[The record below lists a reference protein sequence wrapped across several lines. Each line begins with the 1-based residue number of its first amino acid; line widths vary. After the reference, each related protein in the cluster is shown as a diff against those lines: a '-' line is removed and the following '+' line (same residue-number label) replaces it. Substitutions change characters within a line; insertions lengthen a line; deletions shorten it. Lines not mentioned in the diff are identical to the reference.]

1 MSFIKYPFK
10 YLFKNSYSELKESTG
25 NTGNSGNTGNTGN
38 TGNFEHAT
46 ERTERTERSERE
58 YEEYYT
64 AFFSENSTQT
74 EEIREEVREEI
85 RDDVRE
91 EETKDPQKI
100 YVVVN
105 NSECICAYSSEE
117 EAKKHVENLSSFLM
131 CTDTYK
137 MLNGNA
143 IFIYKGIKLQYKISY
158 SSILLKPFYSM
169 LN

>member
-10 YLFKNSYSELKESTG
+10 YLFKNSYNELKESTG
-25 NTGNSGNTGNTGN
+25 NTGSSRNSGSNES
-38 TGNFEHAT
+38 FERTT
-46 ERTERTERSERE
+46 ERTTERVEGFERSERE

-74 EEIREEVREEI
+74 EEIR
-85 RDDVRE
+85 DDFRE
-91 EETKDPQKI
+91 EESKDPQKI

-137 MLNGNA
+137 MINGNA